1 MAETTTPTPE
11 QVAAGQ
17 ARSGGGAP
25 VTATTKKKK
34 TKTTTQL
41 VDKASKEVLG
51 TTPPPGGTSGTK
63 GLDGRNLGS
72 DIIIGTQLAPQGVPG
87 TVRKKTQYFQGSGAM
102 AWANLKNAERAKWL
116 GIISQIPGTY
126 GKNEAYTPEQIR
138 ALASS
143 QYMIPIR
150 PEDNKALEQVMLY
163 ADSVGLDWQNAA
175 NYLIANPNVARVF
188 LSTAEL
194 NKPAKAKKVVLT
206 PAPILALELDQ
217 SFQDYLD
224 VPVDKTLVKDY
235 VDKVN
240 ALEIKRGG
248 RLLDVERNKIVL
260 DLIQTKAQDLFK
272 NDQSPDSML
281 MQRGALGGTFNTLR
295 KVYNDYGVVVDDKT
309 IYKQAI
315 GSIRSRQALENTI
328 QKIQLQAQVS
338 FPALEKYF
346 AQGLTTREAMA
357 NHIGLYS
364 KIYNVP
370 ENSISLDKIYPAL
383 KDGKVASLDEWENY
397 LYSLP
402 EYKNTDLYRQRASN
416 DAQIMMRNFFGG
428 I

>member
-1 MAETTTPTPE
+1 MSQTTKPTPE
-11 QVAAGQ
+11 QVAAGE
-17 ARSGGGAP
+17 ARSGGGAV
-25 VTATTKKKK
+25 VTTPKKKK

-41 VDKASKEVLG
+41 VDKASKEVIG
-51 TTPPPGGTSGTK
+51 TNPPPGGKSGTS
-63 GLDGRNLGS
+63 GLDGRPIGS

-87 TVRKKTQYFQGSGAM
+87 TVRKKTQYFRGSGAM
-102 AWANLKNAERAKWL
+102 AWSNLKNPERAKWL
-116 GIISQIPGTY
+116 GIISQIPGAY
-126 GKNEAYTPEQIR
+126 GKNEAYTAEQIR
-138 ALASS
+138 TLGSS
-143 QYMIPIR
+143 QFMIPIR
-150 PEDNKALEQVMLY
+150 PEDNAALERVMLY
-163 ADSVGLDWQNAA
+163 ADTVGIDWQNAA
-175 NYLIANPNVARVF
+175 NYLISNPTVARTF
-188 LSTAEL
+188 LSTSEL

-224 VPVDKTLVKDY
+224 TKADKKLLKDY

-240 ALEIKRGG
+240 GLEIKRGG
-248 RLLDVERNKIVL
+248 RLLDVERNNIML
-260 DLIQTKAQDLFK
+260 DLIQTKAQEIFK
-272 NDQSPDSML
+272 GDQTPDSMI
-281 MQRGALGGTFNTLR
+281 MQRGALGGAFNTLR
-295 KVYNDYGVVVDDKT
+295 KVYNDYGVVVDNNT

-315 GSIRSRQALENTI
+315 GSVRSRQALENTI

-370 ENSISLDKIYPAL
+370 EASINLDKIYPAL
-383 KDGKVASLDEWENY
+383 KDGKIMSPDEWENY

-402 EYKNTDLYRQRASN
+402 EYRNTDLYKQRASN